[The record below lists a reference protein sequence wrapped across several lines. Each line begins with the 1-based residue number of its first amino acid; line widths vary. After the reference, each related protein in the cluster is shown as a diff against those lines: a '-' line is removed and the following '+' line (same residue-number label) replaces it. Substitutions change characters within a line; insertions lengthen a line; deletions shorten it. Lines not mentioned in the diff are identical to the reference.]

1 MCPGKKTD
9 PRSAAK
15 EGATRMR
22 FYKIQAEGFAQ
33 LMQLQRAYKA
43 EIGECAPTEAEL
55 KNLQRAIEEGQ
66 IQFYGCA
73 CGDELVACCSICVT
87 YSTFQYGKSGILEDF
102 YICPAHR
109 HRGIARKLVAFAREQ
124 SGVGALTVGCA
135 DCDVQMY
142 QAIGFRTRLGNLL
155 AFEA

>member
-1 MCPGKKTD
+1 MCPKKTG

-22 FYKIQAEGFAQ
+22 FCKIQAEGFAQ

-43 EIGECAPTEAEL
+43 EIGERAPTEAEL
-55 KNLQRAIEEGQ
+55 KNLQRAIEAEQ

-87 YSTFQYGKSGILEDF
+87 YSTFQYGKSGVLEDF
-102 YICPAHR
+102 YIRPAHR

>member
-22 FYKIQAEGFAQ
+22 FCKIQAEWFAQ

-43 EIGECAPTEAEL
+43 EIGECAPTDAEL

-87 YSTFQYGKSGILEDF
+87 YSTFQYGRSGVLEDF
-102 YICPAHR
+102 YIRPGAPASGHR
-109 HRGIARKLVAFAREQ
+109 AEAGRL
-124 SGVGALTVGCA
+124 CA
-135 DCDVQMY
+135 
-142 QAIGFRTRLGNLL
+142 
-155 AFEA
+155 